1 MDTSSLGLLLWT
13 QRCSGG
19 ITKGRALLVQCLKIL
34 ALDID
39 NCIANTCVCMCVC
52 CHTLQAGADVNL
64 PNNIGDTPLH
74 KAAFTGRK
82 VPECVFHI
90 LSSSL
95 LFLSLCWK
103 YGFMHAFI
111 RPFSQSNNQ
120 SINQSI
126 TYWSGGCHAAA
137 ALWCMCYC
145 HQWDSTDSQRC
156 HSKSR
161 DQKHAGRW
169 ERHAVI

>member
-1 MDTSSLGLLLWT
+1 MDASSLGLLLWT

-19 ITKGRALLVQCLKIL
+19 VTEGEFSFFFWNHFN
-34 ALDID
+34 
-39 NCIANTCVCMCVC
+39 NCMTNASDVC
-52 CHTLQAGADVNL
+52 LQAGADVNL

-82 VPECVFHI
+82 VPDCIITSSDFEF
-90 LSSSL
+90 LSAFLVSL
-95 LFLSLCWK
+95 LIVWVCACIYSS
-103 YGFMHAFI
+103 I
-111 RPFSQSNNQ
+111 R
-120 SINQSI
+120 SINEPMNQSI

-161 DQKHAGRW
+161 DQRHVRRW
-169 ERHAVI
+169 ERHVVI